1 MISAVAFRILLP
13 QIRVGARS
21 LIVAQEMAAG
31 IPPQEAVGGSVELDT
46 E

>member
-1 MISAVAFRILLP
+1 MISAVVFRILLP
-13 QIRVGARS
+13 QVRVGARK

-31 IPPQEAVGGSVELDT
+31 IPPQEAVGRSVALDT